1 MRLKYYTLPLDPD
14 LLMQK
19 KEHPGCSL
27 KQSVGHHLHLIITT
41 AFGEMQS
48 DVDFGN
54 SIWDHD
60 FDNLT
65 ARTRQQEW
73 MKESLLQAIRK
84 HEKRLDAIKVDV
96 LVKQEEVNALTTERR
111 VKKRLDINISAR
123 LTATSEDITFRDS
136 FFVSPLSYS

>member
-73 MKESLLQAIRK
+73 MKESLLLAIRK

-96 LVKQEEVNALTTERR
+96 LVKQEEVNALSTERR

>member
-96 LVKQEEVNALTTERR
+96 LVKQEEVNAHTTERR

>member
-1 MRLKYYTLPLDPD
+1 MRHKYYTLPLDPE

-19 KEHPGCSL
+19 KEHPGCNL
-27 KQSVGHHLHLIITT
+27 KQSVGHNLHLIITT

-48 DVDFGN
+48 DEDFGN

-73 MKESLLQAIRK
+73 MKESLLLAIRK
-84 HEKRLDAIKVDV
+84 HEKRLDGIKVDV
-96 LVKQEEVNALTTERR
+96 LVKQEEVSALSTERR
-111 VKKRLDINISAR
+111 VKKRLDIHITGR

>member
-1 MRLKYYTLPLDPD
+1 MRLKYYTLPLDPE

-19 KEHPGCSL
+19 KEHPGCTL
-27 KQSVGHHLHLIITT
+27 KQSVAHHLHLIITT

-48 DVDFGN
+48 DADYGN

-65 ARTRQQEW
+65 TRIKQQEW
-73 MKESLLQAIRK
+73 MKDSLLAAIKK
-84 HEKRLDAIKVDV
+84 HERRLDHVKADV
-96 LVKQEEVNALTTERR
+96 LVKQEEVNDATAERR
-111 VKKRLDINISAR
+111 IKKRLDINITGR

-136 FFVSPLSYS
+136 FFVSPLAYS

>member
-1 MRLKYYTLPLDPD
+1 MRLKYYTLPLDPE

-19 KEHPGCSL
+19 KEHPGCTL
-27 KQSVGHHLHLIITT
+27 KQSVAQHLHLIITT

-96 LVKQEEVNALTTERR
+96 LVKQEEVNALSTERR
-111 VKKRLDINISAR
+111 VKKRLDINITAR

>member
-1 MRLKYYTLPLDPD
+1 MRLKYYTLPLDPE

-19 KEHPGCSL
+19 KEHPGCNL
-27 KQSVGHHLHLIITT
+27 KQSVGHHLHLIVTT

-48 DVDFGN
+48 DVDYGN

-65 ARTRQQEW
+65 TRTRQQEW

-84 HEKRLDAIKVDV
+84 HEKRLDGIKVDV
-96 LVKQEEVNALTTERR
+96 LVKQEEISAFSMERR
-111 VKKRLDINISAR
+111 VKKRLDIYITGR
-123 LTATSEDITFRDS
+123 LMATSEDITFRDS

>member
-96 LVKQEEVNALTTERR
+96 LVKQEEINALSTERR

>member
-1 MRLKYYTLPLDPD
+1 
-14 LLMQK
+14 MQR
-19 KEHPGCSL
+19 
-27 KQSVGHHLHLIITT
+27 
-41 AFGEMQS
+41 